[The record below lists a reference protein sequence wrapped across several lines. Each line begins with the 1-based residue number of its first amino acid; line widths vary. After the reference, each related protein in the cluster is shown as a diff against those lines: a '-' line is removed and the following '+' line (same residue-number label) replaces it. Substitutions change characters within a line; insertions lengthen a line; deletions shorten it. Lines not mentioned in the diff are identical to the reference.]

1 MGIEQKIQWEV
12 PYLWALRNAHNVE
25 EKIMQ
30 CPLPQAS
37 VPGVGLIF
45 RVLWDLPTARKSE
58 KDCLTFE
65 DAKRY
70 KEELRKAGELLGI
83 SHILNIKIEVYEK

>member
-1 MGIEQKIQWEV
+1 
-12 PYLWALRNAHNVE
+12 
-25 EKIMQ
+25 MQ